1 MGAVLHCQEQ
11 PYPVVQLLQ
20 DMAESFQAF
29 LEGRVAAAPGEGLGG
44 VRQLCEFVGV
54 FVAEVDE
61 IVEGLP
67 GEGLQRL
74 ATQPL
79 GRDAGVFE
87 HAQGA
92 RVDASGRTPALN
104 AAKCSPSV
112 CRRMASAIRSG
123 RHWRYRRRVRAVG
136 PSSFRSP
143 EREACCDLSPIVTD
157 RQGCQEN
164 FTGWSFANEGIP
176 LSVYNHSPSESG
188 QTIPARVPGLTMTGQ
203 YLPSGAP
210 TC

>member
-74 ATQPL
+74 LLNPWVGMPACSSTL
-79 GRDAGVFE
+79 
-87 HAQGA
+87 
-92 RVDASGRTPALN
+92 RVRGSTPAGRTPALN

-112 CRRMASAIRSG
+112 CRRMASAIRE
-123 RHWRYRRRVRAVG
+123 RA
-136 PSSFRSP
+136 SLAIQTKSTRS
-143 EREACCDLSPIVTD
+143 R
-157 RQGCQEN
+157 
-164 FTGWSFANEGIP
+164 
-176 LSVYNHSPSESG
+176 SVIFPF
-188 QTIPARVPGLTMTGQ
+188 
-203 YLPSGAP
+203 SGAGSLLRS
-210 TC
+210 

>member
-92 RVDASGRTPALN
+92 RVDASGAHAGAERGE
-104 AAKCSPSV
+104 
-112 CRRMASAIRSG
+112 MF
-123 RHWRYRRRVRAVG
+123 AVG
-136 PSSFRSP
+136 VPQDGLGDQERASLAIQTKSTRS
-143 EREACCDLSPIVTD
+143 R
-157 RQGCQEN
+157 
-164 FTGWSFANEGIP
+164 
-176 LSVYNHSPSESG
+176 SVIFPF
-188 QTIPARVPGLTMTGQ
+188 
-203 YLPSGAP
+203 SGAGSLLRS
-210 TC
+210 

>member
-11 PYPVVQLLQ
+11 PDPVVQLLQ

-92 RVDASGRTPALN
+92 RVDASGAHAGAERGE
-104 AAKCSPSV
+104 
-112 CRRMASAIRSG
+112 MF
-123 RHWRYRRRVRAVG
+123 AVG
-136 PSSFRSP
+136 VPQDGLGDQERASLAIQTKSTRS
-143 EREACCDLSPIVTD
+143 R
-157 RQGCQEN
+157 
-164 FTGWSFANEGIP
+164 
-176 LSVYNHSPSESG
+176 SVIFPF
-188 QTIPARVPGLTMTGQ
+188 
-203 YLPSGAP
+203 SGAGSLLRS
-210 TC
+210 

>member
-136 PSSFRSP
+136 PSSFRLRSGKPVAILVRSSRTGRAVRKISP
-143 EREACCDLSPIVTD
+143 GGHSPTRAYLFLYTI
-157 RQGCQEN
+157 
-164 FTGWSFANEGIP
+164 IP
-176 LSVYNHSPSESG
+176 LQNPAKPSPLAS
-188 QTIPARVPGLTMTGQ
+188 QGLQ
-203 YLPSGAP
+203 
-210 TC
+210 